1 MTGTGHARSRRG
13 EEDKKKEEEVKET
26 QEAMPAP
33 KRVEEKADKKK
44 APPKLQTKKVKLYSG
59 ARKTARATASIYPG
73 TGKVR
78 VNGRILE
85 IWEPEVARLHM
96 LAPAQVSGELRARF
110 DIDVK
115 VSGGGFM
122 GQADAAAMAI
132 ARAYVDQSR
141 GNEARERMN
150 AYNKYLLSGDPRQTE
165 PKKFGGPGARRKRQK
180 SYR

>member
-1 MTGTGHARSRRG
+1 MTGTGYARSQRG
-13 EEDKKKEEEVKET
+13 EEEKKEGKET
-26 QEAMPAP
+26 QEAVPEQ
-33 KRVEEKADKKK
+33 KRVEKKEEKKK
-44 APPKLQTKKVKLYSG
+44 VPPKLQAKKVKLYSG

>member
-1 MTGTGHARSRRG
+1 
-13 EEDKKKEEEVKET
+13 
-26 QEAMPAP
+26 
-33 KRVEEKADKKK
+33 
-44 APPKLQTKKVKLYSG
+44 
-59 ARKTARATASIYPG
+59 
-73 TGKVR
+73 
-78 VNGRILE
+78 
-85 IWEPEVARLHM
+85 
-96 LAPAQVSGELRARF
+96 LRARF